1 MCFLFDPFPPPF
13 SRTYASLCPVQK
25 IAEVAT
31 HPFEVTEKG
40 WGEFEALVDLHFK
53 DAHEKSVELR
63 HFVKLFHGNSATAQP
78 NNKKVREREGG
89 EE

>member
-1 MCFLFDPFPPPF
+1 MPHSAP
-13 SRTYASLCPVQK
+13 SK
-25 IAEVAT
+25 KNAEVAT

>member
-1 MCFLFDPFPPPF
+1 
-13 SRTYASLCPVQK
+13 
-25 IAEVAT
+25 VAT

-40 WGEFEALVDLHFK
+40 WGEFEALVDLYFK

-78 NNKKVREREGG
+78 NNKKVREGGREGG
-89 EE
+89 KEGRVGRHNLKVWSYFS